1 MYILAILA
9 VILSAIGMVAV
20 SPMGIGGIVCYFDWI
35 SLLDLLIITI
45 PILVSSGLGKDF
57 NRAFG
62 FALGGKKA
70 ESLFVLRRAKEAVE
84 LVRKTLLYAGG
95 FASLFLAVLVL
106 CETEDF
112 SVLGAKLAIVILNLL
127 YAVALNLLL
136 LPIST
141 RLEVKIEEYMQE

>member
-9 VILSAIGMVAV
+9 VILSAVGMAAV
-20 SPMGIGGIVCYFDWI
+20 SQMGIGGIVCYFDLI

-45 PILVSSGLGKDF
+45 PILLSSGLGKDF

-84 LVRKTLLYAGG
+84 LVRKTLLFAGG

-106 CETEDF
+106 REVGDF
-112 SVLGAKLAIVILNLL
+112 SALGQNLAVAMLDFL
-127 YAVALNLLL
+127 YAVAFNLLL